1 MPKWGTCQLPPF
13 SVLGHFLQPQFSF
26 HFTHP
31 GWICKRARW
40 SEFVFWLA
48 TWSLEVFFFHHGK
61 RLVLALVKVSLVHLS
76 NNLESRKSR
85 QILHPQICMKPVV
98 SVHSTRV
105 RLVKKLWNRA
115 SSFFYCDEKNLSWY
129 WYGNLKI
136 GVYLLHPSNW
146 LCQYLL
152 MFKMI
157 KMETGFLEF
166 LIVTAGSV
174 FPVLGRDIAKKMISR
189 LFGYSSQLFYWS
201 PSLKF
206 PHLCFPFNLSW
217 W

>member
-1 MPKWGTCQLPPF
+1 MSTSSLFCLGTFFAAP
-13 SVLGHFLQPQFSF
+13 VLISF
-26 HFTHP
+26 HSP
-31 GWICKRARW
+31 RLNLRAGKMKWICVLIGYLK
-40 SEFVFWLA
+40 FGG
-48 TWSLEVFFFHHGK
+48 FFFHHGK

-115 SSFFYCDEKNLSWY
+115 SSFFYCDEKNLSLY
-129 WYGNLKI
+129 WYSNLKI
-136 GVYLLHPSNW
+136 RVYLLHPSNW